1 MNHLWER
8 QSKALGLALVREK
21 IIILVASHFQQQP
34 PYLPEGVCFTWTLL
48 CMFLGCYFRAEKPNR
63 QTEAFNTSFSSLG
76 VKRSCFCSLRLSAK
90 PHGALHGAC
99 SRVSRVKS
107 DFGSAGGQRKVA
119 LATGRKNRNEIK
131 KQVPANVP
139 SSCLF
144 YLKLLNECG

>member
-76 VKRSCFCSLRLSAK
+76 VK
-90 PHGALHGAC
+90 
-99 SRVSRVKS
+99 
-107 DFGSAGGQRKVA
+107 
-119 LATGRKNRNEIK
+119 
-131 KQVPANVP
+131 
-139 SSCLF
+139 
-144 YLKLLNECG
+144 